1 VPPTSPRQVGG
12 QDLLLGSQ
20 CPVATGQGE
29 EGTVGP
35 GKVVVVSEALFSLM
49 QDGLVG
55 GPGSSSSSWEMD
67 GLGVEGRQ
75 QRGVQPV

>member
-1 VPPTSPRQVGG
+1 M
-12 QDLLLGSQ
+12 
-20 CPVATGQGE
+20 
-29 EGTVGP
+29 GP